1 MSTAKIA
8 ARKLLQIFV
17 IDDESSSESSSESS
31 QQFNVKII
39 DNASPSHS
47 QSPSQSPVSSQKGQQ
62 QPQKESSHFGEL
74 YEPNVIV
81 DSLLRT
87 VTNENENNNEIDS
100 SGIDEGEE
108 NSMAMMTGHDVII
121 RSQPY
126 HCTPYLDLMQ
136 NNKKGPTTK
145 EWHEIPLQ
153 VRNSLSFTTT
163 TTTNNNNNNKG
174 NHNNS
179 IIRIRWVDTNY
190 QTKQSYTWDISPA
203 GCHHHHPDDNNN
215 NSNSSNNNNSDN
227 GRIND
232 NDTTTTTTTI
242 TKRNDNLYNNT
253 LIQYCKPGDFFLF
266 SLLLATAEMQ
276 EEKQSAIY
284 KEKEEF
290 DDVSHREI
298 LLGAYRPLRP
308 LPSGSNHSIVIGEGR
323 DDRSKDH
330 NEEKERTTSTATAMK
345 ICNSHSY
352 YYIENVLTDPFDVCV
367 TAAAVLD
374 PANNNSDDI
383 ISSTSN
389 NRTTIE
395 LLNTILSNII
405 RHPYEEKY
413 HRLRISNSKI
423 QRYLI
428 SSWAAMQ
435 FLTVAC
441 GFEQQQQ
448 QQYMEEER
456 DNDDDDTNVDDW
468 LVAPTSSPS
477 MMISAEEIVALHEI
491 RTQALEL
498 LQILLDRTQ
507 STFIQELAQP
517 TPWTPSI
524 CITTAS
530 SSSSDSAVDD
540 DGGRNRTWGDPNRQ
554 RRGFIS
560 DEEKWNRADRN
571 AKNRRNGRGR
581 RPNPG
586 EAPSSKGKWGR

>member
-1 MSTAKIA
+1 MSTSKIA

-17 IDDESSSESSSESS
+17 IDDESSSESS

-39 DNASPSHS
+39 DNASPS
-47 QSPSQSPVSSQKGQQ
+47 QKGQQ
-62 QPQKESSHFGEL
+62 QPQKESSNFGEL
-74 YEPNVIV
+74 YKPDVIV

-87 VTNENENNNEIDS
+87 VTSENENDTEIDS

-163 TTTNNNNNNKG
+163 TDNNNNNNNNNNNG

-190 QTKQSYTWDISPA
+190 QTKQSCTWDISPA
-203 GCHHHHPDDNNN
+203 DCHHHHHDDNNN
-215 NSNSSNNNNSDN
+215 NSNNNCNNISNNNITDN
-227 GRIND
+227 GRMND
-232 NDTTTTTTTI
+232 NDTTTT
-242 TKRNDNLYNNT
+242 KRNNNLYNNT
-253 LIQYCKPGDFFLF
+253 WIQYCKPGDLFLF
-266 SLLLATAEMQ
+266 SLLLATAETK

-284 KEKEEF
+284 KDKEEF

-308 LPSGSNHSIVIGEGR
+308 LPSGSNHSIIIGEGR

-330 NEEKERTTSTATAMK
+330 NEEKEQTTSTATATM
-345 ICNSHSY
+345 ICNSYSY
-352 YYIENVLTDPFDVCV
+352 YCIENVLTDPFDACV

-374 PANNNSDDI
+374 PTNNNSNNI

-389 NRTTIE
+389 NKTTIE
-395 LLNTILSNII
+395 LLNTILYNII

-428 SSWAAMQ
+428 PSWAAMQ

-448 QQYMEEER
+448 QQQYLEEER
-456 DNDDDDTNVDDW
+456 DDDDDDDDYTNVDDW

-524 CITTAS
+524 CITAA
-530 SSSSDSAVDD
+530 SSSSDSAMDNN
-540 DGGRNRTWGDPNRQ
+540 GGRNRNWGDPNRQ

-560 DEEKWNRADRN
+560 DEEKWNRADRS

>member
-17 IDDESSSESSSESS
+17 VDDESSSESS
-31 QQFNVKII
+31 QHFNVKII
-39 DNASPSHS
+39 DNASP
-47 QSPSQSPVSSQKGQQ
+47 QKGQQ

-74 YEPNVIV
+74 YEPNVIIE
-81 DSLLRT
+81 SLLRT
-87 VTNENENNNEIDS
+87 ITNENENKNDDGMDIGS
-100 SGIDEGEE
+100 SSSIGIDDDEE
-108 NSMAMMTGHDVII
+108 ENNSMATMIGHYVIF
-121 RSQPY
+121 RSQTY

-136 NNKKGPTTK
+136 DNKKGPTTK
-145 EWHEIPLQ
+145 KWHEIPLQ
-153 VRNSLSFTTT
+153 VRNTLSFITATAAAV
-163 TTTNNNNNNKG
+163 
-174 NHNNS
+174 
-179 IIRIRWVDTNY
+179 RIRWVDTNY
-190 QTKQSYTWDISPA
+190 QMKQSYTWDISPA
-203 GCHHHHPDDNNN
+203 GCHHHHGDDNND
-215 NSNSSNNNNSDN
+215 NNNSDN
-227 GRIND
+227 GRMNDND
-232 NDTTTTTTTI
+232 NDTTAAAAT
-242 TKRNDNLYNNT
+242 TKRNNTLFNNT
-253 LIQYCKPGDFFLF
+253 WIQYCKPGDFFLF
-266 SLLLATAEMQ
+266 SLLLATAKTK

-290 DDVSHREI
+290 DNASKREI

-323 DDRSKDH
+323 DDMSKDH
-330 NEEKERTTSTATAMK
+330 NEEKQQTSTTAME
-345 ICNSHSY
+345 ICNSYSY
-352 YYIENVLTDPFDVCV
+352 YCIENVLTDPFDVCV
-367 TAAAVLD
+367 AAAAVLD
-374 PANNNSDDI
+374 PMNNNNDNI
-383 ISSTSN
+383 IPSTN
-389 NRTTIE
+389 NNKTTIE
-395 LLNTILSNII
+395 LLNTVLSNII

-448 QQYMEEER
+448 QQRHMEEER
-456 DNDDDDTNVDDW
+456 DNDNDDGDTNVDDW
-468 LVAPTSSPS
+468 LVAPISSPS

-517 TPWTPSI
+517 TPWAPSI
-524 CITTAS
+524 YITTAT
-530 SSSSDSAVDD
+530 SSSDSAMDD
-540 DGGRNRTWGDPNRQ
+540 NGGRNRSWGDPNRQ

-571 AKNRRNGRGR
+571 SKNRRNGRGR